1 MPRSSAVRVLAL
13 AALSLAFGCAQSS
26 EEALRDV
33 LSASPD
39 SPQGWVELLEVA
51 RDELEDEEEE
61 ALATEIGFALRTARA
76 TVSGASPC
84 TTQQAE
90 QRIRRIVEDVLD
102 ARRHGESTI
111 LPVEP
116 LVCQIDPPWLAP
128 EADTVVWQEGQIS
141 GHDFDRTDLTGEQ
154 MQLYLF
160 TSSSAGQDLRHVEWP
175 PNAPAAFEATI
186 DLWSVDQDFT
196 DDSEYKHLE
205 LWWGGERLRTIYM
218 AGPDED
224 GSVPIPSDA
233 RLFSFMPTEQSGDD
247 RDFEGACRIEA
258 SAEVMIKPTD
268 DTKLVLQL
276 HMHAVEVGRG
286 TTTVMGDSDL
296 DDATLVVFEAP
307 EGYRIEELLSE
318 NSTDCANYTD
328 EDHDVDFP
336 RDTSVCSQG
345 LVKQWRFLG
354 DTDGD
359 EAGTRSRMSVTL
371 EDLEVHLV
379 GD

>member
-1 MPRSSAVRVLAL
+1 MPTSSAVRVLAL
-13 AALSLAFGCAQSS
+13 TAMSVALGCAQNS

-51 RDELEDEEEE
+51 RDELDDEEEE

-76 TVSGASPC
+76 TVSGASSC
-84 TTQQAE
+84 TAQQAE
-90 QRIRRIVEDVLD
+90 QRIRRVVEDVLD

-128 EADTVVWQEGQIS
+128 EGDTAVWQEGQIW
-141 GHDFDRTDLTGEQ
+141 GHDFDRADLTGEQ

-160 TSSSAGQDLRHVEWP
+160 TSSIDGEELKHVEWP
-175 PNAPAAFEATI
+175 PNAPSAFEATI
-186 DLWSVDQDFT
+186 DLWSVDQDLT
-196 DDSEYKHLE
+196 DDPEYKHLE

-218 AGPDED
+218 AGPAED

-247 RDFEGACRIEA
+247 RDFDGACRIEA
-258 SAEVMIKPTD
+258 TAEVMVKPTD

-276 HMHAVEVGRG
+276 HMYALEVGRG
-286 TTTVMGDSDL
+286 TTAVMGDSDL
-296 DDATLVVFEAP
+296 DDPTLVVFEVP
-307 EGYRIEELLSE
+307 EGYRIDEILSE
-318 NSTDCANYTD
+318 NSADCINF
-328 EDHDVDFP
+328 EDGNHDVDFP
-336 RDTSVCSQG
+336 TETSVCSQG

-354 DTDGD
+354 DTDGE

-371 EDLEVHLV
+371 EKLTVHIV
-379 GD
+379 EE